1 MAMSGGRLL
10 KMNSRVAAACRW
22 LLGVVLLAGSGNAFA
37 LDPSLQLTQYVVDNW
52 QIAEGLPQSSVET
65 VARTPD
71 GYLWLGT
78 QEGLTRFDGV
88 RFVTYDNT
96 NVADFPNKFISSL
109 FVDHTGKLWV
119 GSWSG
124 IAVVDHGHVQRF
136 DKTGPLAH
144 VDVRAMTEDRE
155 GRIWIG
161 TMHGLFVLN
170 AGDRTLIDPLSE
182 LHSGHISALQIDAEG
197 ALWVAMGTGGLY
209 RFDGRQ
215 FQAVQSASHSAAD
228 AVTAMLLDPDG
239 ALWLGTNSGLLYRK
253 LRSDDQLSQRA
264 QLGSRVR
271 ALARDHDGNLWI
283 GTSAGGLVRW
293 RDDDFRELTSNQF
306 ASGDLGALFEDPE
319 GSLWV
324 GSGESGLLRLRNPKF
339 PTFGEPEG
347 LASNVTW
354 SVAPRSKGGL
364 WVGTTAGLSSIFD
377 GRIVSVD
384 LSHVAHGNLRVRAV
398 MEDRNGSVWAG
409 TDGVGVLRIDAQGG
423 IRAFDTKTGLSANT
437 VTALWEDRLGR
448 IWVGE
453 NGGLDLIEQDKVT
466 AMLPMLHTS
475 GAPWIRM
482 IQEDRQGRLWVGT
495 SNRGVFLI
503 EGDVDHPRVRHF
515 GTADGLP
522 SDTIPAM
529 HEDAEGKIWLGSADG
544 FSLWRDG
551 KIVSFAQY
559 GALHE
564 SIFKILEDD
573 SQRFWMTTDK
583 GIVTVPRAD
592 LEAVAR
598 GEKIIPAVHVYGIA
612 DGLRSDEF
620 DGGNTSAGCRTSDG
634 LFWFPGIRGLVR
646 IDPNHI
652 NKNLVVPQVQIEQV
666 AVDGT
671 PLNFEQGMKVGP
683 VQHRWE
689 FEYAGLSLFVPKR
702 VVFKYRLDGFDR
714 DWVEAGTRRIAYYSQ
729 LPPGNYTFRVMARN
743 EDGVWSKD
751 SAAFSFHVKAH
762 FYQTPWFILL
772 CLLITGAAI
781 YLLFRFRVRGL
792 RKLAQALSEQV
803 RARTGD
809 LETANQELLKAKDRA
824 ELAVVAK
831 SNFLANMSHE
841 IRTPMNGV
849 IGMTDLLIE
858 THLDSVQREYTET
871 IRSSAA
877 ALLTVINDI
886 LDFSKI
892 EAGKLDLE
900 RIDMDLRG
908 TVDDVAHLLA
918 IQAEAKG
925 LELIVNIDPLL
936 PDWVM
941 GDPGRVRQILLNLGN
956 NAIKFTHAGEVSIDM
971 RQLSC
976 DADGV
981 SMRCEVR
988 DTGIGIPAERLE
1000 SLFLPFS
1007 QVDASTTR
1015 HFGGT
1020 GLGLSIVRRLVE
1032 LMGGQAGVQSTEG
1045 AGSVFWINAR
1055 FGVSAR
1061 RSEEIYPIDPEAL
1074 GGRRVLIVDDNATN
1088 RGVLQRQFTQL
1099 GMLPT
1104 CVNDAAAAWRALED
1118 GLAEAKPF
1126 DLAVLDYMMPER
1138 DGFQLGEQISSDSRF
1153 ESMRLVLLT
1162 SARGIRGAQD
1172 FAKLG
1177 FAAYLLKPVSMVDL
1191 RKCIGRVMSVDG
1203 KQWHLNTQPI
1213 VVTDAVSRL
1222 SSGRRVLLAEDNP
1235 VNQKVGRGTL
1245 EKLGFNVDI
1254 VGNGADA
1261 VEAWNSGRYDF
1272 ILMDCQMPV
1281 MDGYQAAREIRT
1293 REAGR
1298 ARIPIVALTADAMP
1312 GTEHRCRESGMDDY
1326 LTKPLNRLRLKN
1338 TLAKYLALPSS
1349 EVTPMR
1355 SGTPDKAPVLRED
1368 PIDWE
1373 QFLTVTDSDPQFAQ
1387 ELAQVFIDAGDAA
1400 LRDIRA
1406 AVASDDLLWVQRV
1419 AHSLKG
1425 SSANIRAEKASSAA
1439 SRLEE
1444 AARAGAIQ
1452 EIPTL
1457 EQELR
1462 IEAERAMEFL
1472 RARCA

>member
-1 MAMSGGRLL
+1 MGGGFLL
-10 KMNSRVAAACRW
+10 KMHSRVAARW
-22 LLGVVLLAGSGNAFA
+22 FLALLLMSGTGNVLA
-37 LDPSLQLTQYVVDNW
+37 LDPALQLTQYVVDNW
-52 QIAEGLPQSSVET
+52 QIAEGLPQSSVESL
-65 VARTPD
+65 ARTPD

-78 QEGLTRFDGV
+78 QEGLSRFDGV
-88 RFVTYDNT
+88 RFVTYDNST
-96 NVADFPNKFISSL
+96 VADFPNKFISAL

-124 IAVVDHGHVQRF
+124 IAVVEDGRVHRY
-136 DKTGPLAH
+136 DMTGPLAH
-144 VDVRAMTEDRE
+144 VDVRAITEDPD

-170 AGDRTLIDPLSE
+170 AGNRTLIDPTSE
-182 LHSGHISALQIDAEG
+182 LHTGPISALQVDDHG

-215 FQAVQSASHSAAD
+215 FQAVQSASHNAAD

-239 ALWLGTNSGLLYRK
+239 ALWMGTNSGLLYRK
-253 LRSDDQLSQRA
+253 QRGDDQFSQRA
-264 QLGSRVR
+264 QFGSRVR

-283 GTSAGGLVRW
+283 GTSAGGLVRF
-293 RDDDFRELTSNQF
+293 RDDHVQELTSNQF
-306 ASGDLGALFEDPE
+306 ASGDLGALYEDAE

-324 GSGESGLLRLRNPKF
+324 GSGEAGLLRLRNPKF

-364 WVGTTAGLSSIFD
+364 WVGTTAGLSSLVD
-377 GRIVSVD
+377 GRIESVD
-384 LSHVAHGNLRVRAV
+384 LTRVAHGNLRVRAV

-409 TDGVGVLRIDAQGG
+409 TDGVGVLRIDARG
-423 IRAFDTKTGLSANT
+423 IRAFDIKTGLSANT

-453 NGGLDLIEQDKVT
+453 NGGLDLIEQEKVT
-466 AMLPMLHTS
+466 SMLPMLQTT

-482 IQEDRQGRLWVGT
+482 IYEDRQHRLWVGT

-503 EGDVDHPRVRHF
+503 EGDAGNPRVRHF

-522 SDTIPAM
+522 SDTIAAIY
-529 HEDAEGKIWLGSADG
+529 EDAEGKIWLGSADG

-551 KIVSFAQY
+551 QIVPFAKY

-564 SIFKILEDD
+564 SIFKILEDN
-573 SQRFWMTTDK
+573 SHRFWMTTDK

-598 GEKIIPAVHVYGIA
+598 GDKLTPAVHVYGIA

-652 NKNLVVPQVQIEQV
+652 SKNPVVPQVQIEQV
-666 AVDGT
+666 AVDGA
-671 PLNFEQGMKVGP
+671 PLNLEQGMKVGP

-714 DWVEAGTRRIAYYSQ
+714 DWVDAGTRRIAYYSQ
-729 LPPGNYTFRVMARN
+729 LPPGNYTFRVKASN

-751 SAAFSFHVKAH
+751 SAALSFNVKAH
-762 FYQTPWFILL
+762 FYQTVWFMLL
-772 CLLITGAAI
+772 CLLIIGAAI
-781 YLLFRFRVRGL
+781 YLLYRSRVRGL

-803 RARTGD
+803 RARTED
-809 LETANQELLKAKDRA
+809 LEAANQELSKAKDRA

-858 THLDSVQREYTET
+858 TKLDPVQREYTET
-871 IRSSAA
+871 IRGSAA

-936 PDWVM
+936 PDWVV

-956 NAIKFTHAGEVSIDM
+956 NAIKFTHAGEVSIDI
-971 RQLSC
+971 RLVSS
-976 DADGV
+976 DPDGI
-981 SMRCEVR
+981 SIRCEVR
-988 DTGIGIPAERLE
+988 DTGIGIPAERVG

-1032 LMGGQAGVQSTEG
+1032 LMGGQTGVHSTEG
-1045 AGSVFWINAR
+1045 VGSVFWINVR

-1061 RSEEIYPIDPEAL
+1061 RSEEIFPIDPAAL

-1088 RGVLQRQFTQL
+1088 RGVLQRQFIQL

-1118 GLAEAKPF
+1118 GLADVNPF

-1138 DGFQLGEQISSDSRF
+1138 DGFQLGEQISSDPRF
-1153 ESMRLVLLT
+1153 ESLRLVLLT

-1172 FAKLG
+1172 FAQLG

-1203 KQWHLNTQPI
+1203 KQWHLNTQPM
-1213 VVTDAVSRL
+1213 VVTDALSRI
-1222 SSGRRVLLAEDNP
+1222 SGARRVLLAEDNP

-1254 VGNGADA
+1254 VANGADA
-1261 VEAWNSGRYDF
+1261 VEAWSSGRYDF

-1281 MDGYQAAREIRT
+1281 MDGYQAAREIRS
-1293 REAGR
+1293 REAGK

-1312 GTEHRCRESGMDDY
+1312 GTEQRCRESGMDDY
-1326 LTKPLNRLRLKN
+1326 LTKPLNRILLNN
-1338 TLAKYLALPSS
+1338 TLAKYLALAKV
-1349 EVTPMR
+1349 EAIPMR
-1355 SGTPDKAPVLRED
+1355 STIADRASVPRED

-1406 AVASDDLLWVQRV
+1406 AVASNDLRSVQRA

-1425 SSANIRAEKASSAA
+1425 SSANIRAAKASSAA

-1452 EIPTL
+1452 EIATL

-1462 IEAERAMEFL
+1462 IEAERAIEFL